1 AGTVRNGD
9 TVRVKVTS
17 SGTLQTDVTATLT
30 IGGVAGTFIV
40 TTLADTTPPTAQIT
54 FPPPMSLKE
63 AETILV
69 RGVASD
75 DYSGIKS
82 LTVNGVEAE
91 FSDETNWTATV
102 PLNEGANDIV
112 VKVVDEAD
120 NADDEAAVVV
130 VHRGE
135 EDKGFP
141 NNNAPITYGSHLV
154 FDGGNN
160 RLLVTNRSTG
170 GGVASV
176 IAIDFFTG
184 TRSILSDRATPN
196 NEVDFQ
202 RPQGIIIDSDRNRA
216 VIVDAG
222 GIVIAMDLTDG
233 SRKILS
239 NYETPSS
246 EQAPLVAPINITL
259 DPVDHDIAYIVD
271 EVVPNVQRIDLLT
284 GLRNIVSD
292 NDIGG
297 VDSYLEDPRSILI
310 DSVNNRAIV
319 GDAGRLFSINLTTG
333 LRETISDLLSSEE
346 ELPLYGARGIVS
358 DNLAQYVLVD
368 TSYDGIVKVD
378 LETGAR
384 SQFFLPFSD
393 DPIHFMHNLYLETEF
408 SYLFYLDTRTQG
420 VYAIDLKSAEYVVIS
435 KSQTPT

>member
-135 EDKGFP
+135 EDKAFP
-141 NNNAPITYGSHLV
+141 NDANPITYGNHLTYDKV
-154 FDGGNN
+154 RN
-160 RLLVTNRSTG
+160 RILVTNWSSGGGINAVIAVDIFTGDRSIVSNSTG
-170 GGVASV
+170 G
-176 IAIDFFTG
+176 
-184 TRSILSDRATPN
+184 LL
-196 NEVDFQ
+196 Q
-202 RPQGIIIDSDRNRA
+202 RPLGIVIDSNSERNRA
-216 VIVDAG
+216 LIVDAG
-222 GIVIAMDLTDG
+222 DLVIAMDLDTG
-233 SRKILS
+233 VQTVLS
-239 NYETPSS
+239 DVTTPNVEQPALSS
-246 EQAPLVAPINITL
+246 PINIAL
-259 DPVDHDIAYIVD
+259 DP
-271 EVVPNVQRIDLLT
+271 E
-284 GLRNIVSD
+284 
-292 NDIGG
+292 
-297 VDSYLEDPRSILI
+297 
-310 DSVNNRAIV
+310 
-319 GDAGRLFSINLTTG
+319 
-333 LRETISDLLSSEE
+333 
-346 ELPLYGARGIVS
+346 
-358 DNLAQYVLVD
+358 
-368 TSYDGIVKVD
+368 
-378 LETGAR
+378 
-384 SQFFLPFSD
+384 
-393 DPIHFMHNLYLETEF
+393 
-408 SYLFYLDTRTQG
+408 
-420 VYAIDLKSAEYVVIS
+420 
-435 KSQTPT
+435 

>member
-1 AGTVRNGD
+1 
-9 TVRVKVTS
+9 
-17 SGTLQTDVTATLT
+17 
-30 IGGVAGTFIV
+30 
-40 TTLADTTPPTAQIT
+40 
-54 FPPPMSLKE
+54 M
-63 AETILV
+63 
-69 RGVASD
+69 
-75 DYSGIKS
+75 
-82 LTVNGVEAE
+82 
-91 FSDETNWTATV
+91 
-102 PLNEGANDIV
+102 
-112 VKVVDEAD
+112 
-120 NADDEAAVVV
+120 
-130 VHRGE
+130 
-135 EDKGFP
+135 
-141 NNNAPITYGSHLV
+141 
-154 FDGGNN
+154 
-160 RLLVTNRSTG
+160 
-170 GGVASV
+170 ASV

-384 SQFFLPFSD
+384 SQFSLPFSD

-408 SYLFYLDTRTQG
+408 SYLFYLDTRTHG